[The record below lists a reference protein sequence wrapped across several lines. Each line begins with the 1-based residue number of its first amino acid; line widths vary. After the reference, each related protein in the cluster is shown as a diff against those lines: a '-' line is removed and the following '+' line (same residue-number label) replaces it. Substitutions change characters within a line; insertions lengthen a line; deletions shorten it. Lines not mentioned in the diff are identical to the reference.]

1 VMGISG
7 IVAGLSARLRRWQS
21 GFVRSYALTMIAGAF
36 VIGFVLVLG
45 RLG

>member
-1 VMGISG
+1 MGTAG
-7 IVAGLSARLRRWQS
+7 IVAGLGSRMRRWQS